1 MVTDV
6 LVIGAGAAGIF
17 AATRTA
23 ELGARTVL
31 LEKTPRIG
39 TKILVSGGGKCNVAH
54 DGPLDDVLRAFTR
67 EEAAFLRPAAHR
79 MPNDAIIRLFTGA
92 GLEVYTRD
100 DGRVFPVHQTAKDV
114 VAILRRR
121 LDEAGVDIRLES
133 PVTELLIEDGEA
145 VGVRAGRYER
155 TGGEPKLSG
164 GYGAKALLR
173 ETGGIIHPGDTAEGE
188 FRAGAIVLAT
198 GGSSYPNSGTTGD
211 GWPWARAAGHTVV
224 KVRAALAPL
233 YIDLEPRSGI
243 ATADLA
249 GVALREIELKARGAG
264 KTLIKW
270 GGDLLFTHQ
279 GISGPTA
286 LGVSRLVAEAMDAG
300 PVELLADLAPETPAE
315 EIAAYWHGLAPSR
328 TGVETALKELAPE
341 RIAAEIARLEGI
353 EPGTTLGA
361 LGPKGRN
368 RLADRVKA
376 LGLGRVRTVPL
387 EKGEV
392 VAGGVTLDEVDPH
405 TMASRKCARLFL
417 CGEVLDI
424 AGPVGGYNLQAAFAT
439 GHVAGESAAK
449 LALASESPRKAK

>member
-1 MVTDV
+1 M

-17 AATRTA
+17 AAIRAA
-23 ELGARTVL
+23 ELGAKTVL
-31 LEKTPRIG
+31 LEKTPRVG

-54 DGPLDDVLRAFTR
+54 DGLLEDVLKAFKR
-67 EEAAFLRPAAHR
+67 EEATFLRPSVHR
-79 MPNDAIIRLFTGA
+79 MPNDAIIRLFTEG

-121 LDEAGVDIRLES
+121 LDDAGVDLRLGS
-133 PVTELLIEDGEA
+133 PVTELLIESGEA
-145 VGVRAGRYER
+145 LGARAGVYER
-155 TGGEPKLSG
+155 VGTEPKLSG

-173 ETGGIIHPGDTAEGE
+173 ETGGVVHPGGSAEGE
-188 FRAGAIVLAT
+188 IRAGAVVLAT

-233 YIDLEPRSGI
+233 YIELEPRSGI
-243 ATADLA
+243 ASADLA
-249 GVALREIELKARGAG
+249 GVALRDIELRARGTG
-264 KTLIKW
+264 KTVARW
-270 GGDLLFTHQ
+270 TGDLLFTHQ

-300 PVELLADLAPETPAE
+300 PVELLADLAPESSAE
-315 EIAAYWHGLAPSR
+315 ELAAYWHGLAPTR

-341 RIAAEIARLEGI
+341 RIAAEIARLEAI
-353 EPGTTLGA
+353 ESGTTLGA

-368 RLADRVKA
+368 RLADRAKA
-376 LGLGRVRTVPL
+376 LPLGRVRTVPL

-392 VAGGVTLDEVDPH
+392 VAGGVSLDEVDPH
-405 TMASRKCARLFL
+405 TMASKMCARLFL
-417 CGEVLDI
+417 CGEILDI

-449 LALASESPRKAK
+449 LILNRKEQ